1 MSFGRHFLP
10 ADYVK
15 PYADIGKFY
24 DELIEKEIRSKIT
37 APDPVLHRL
46 TQEAGRRFE
55 LGVDADAVKEHVKSQ
70 VVRETAKR
78 QQAKDAAASSAAL
91 YSPPAKTLDEPTYRD
106 EKPFEIHHSH
116 YNPPPKGKLSLTDV
130 VHSNNAREGGR
141 FHRRDV
147 VDVYAPHF
155 EAAPADNAYA
165 QHTPKVWPKAT
176 EQPVTA
182 ATLRRLEDDGVPT
195 TFASLST
202 LSRHSGSPLYAA
214 QDSRSD
220 TRSAL
225 TRTSTKTKTKLT
237 QRHDEALRQAT
248 DTFQAKLR
256 HHVDWLD
263 APCDGNDAKVAATL
277 SSVSLRMPTDASL
290 RKRMQ
295 LPPSDATAGS
305 AAEASRTRRRR
316 PRHTDTDTTSVAL
329 MSTAT
334 EDASWP
340 THRSER
346 RPRSLPALD
355 ASATTS
361 TQSRRSGGG
370 GSGAASLVTTSTA
383 GGSHRSAATNAT
395 SDDPN
400 AVQLAAL
407 HLTTLHDTLNPFRR
421 RHDYHARTTHVR
433 YAQRRPHRVRATDPL
448 DYKDDVLLRATRGAY
463 NAVTAP
469 PPGYE
474 ATPSRREVTQT
485 LLQLTRK
492 QILHYHARV
501 VELGVLVRVLSSAQ
515 THATPGLDAVF
526 TLHAA
531 CIRAAGV
538 HTNPFVLRKHE
549 LFRVI
554 QQHATGTAVPDTSVS
569 RLLLCFD
576 TTNTGL
582 IRYVRVTLCALVAM
596 DTARLQ
602 LAVALEAVP
611 RRHLAPYV
619 HVVVFRAHDSK
630 HHRPSSSS
638 SSTAVSVSL
647 TALRPSGMS
656 QMDPPDPLRHRLRQ
670 FAPYAPHDTA
680 DDAASVLSELTG
692 HCVSGVDATT
702 ATGGGSVAASSTA
715 PPATASA
722 SSSSSVVSAASDAS
736 SSTAVERNA
745 EGYAK
750 LSEAEWRD
758 WRGELLLLQLCHQLF
773 CECRGFVFAAAT
785 RLQAR
790 TDPLDPDVRDA
801 DVDGP
806 SRANGD
812 GDGVGDGD
820 EEGET
825 PRMRLED
832 IAELFSGCAASG
844 DDELTMQRLVL
855 PLQQWLFQR
864 LATVPA
870 AFLSCGRPLPASMAT
885 ADSLASLPS
894 TVSLSPGV
902 VDIAT
907 ILKHPELR
915 TLFASLTVSWRL
927 LLRGVLLHTE
937 LLREFVRQTRAFRQA
952 VHEAQVERQQAHA
965 RGPTDIGE
973 AIAHFARDGA
983 HVLSPSSP
991 SPSVASVSIASGGRL
1006 SVASVV

>member
-1 MSFGRHFLP
+1 MPARHDRVCFCL
-10 ADYVK
+10 
-15 PYADIGKFY
+15 
-24 DELIEKEIRSKIT
+24 
-37 APDPVLHRL
+37 
-46 TQEAGRRFE
+46 Q
-55 LGVDADAVKEHVKSQ
+55 
-70 VVRETAKR
+70 
-78 QQAKDAAASSAAL
+78 
-91 YSPPAKTLDEPTYRD
+91 
-106 EKPFEIHHSH
+106 
-116 YNPPPKGKLSLTDV
+116 
-130 VHSNNAREGGR
+130 
-141 FHRRDV
+141 
-147 VDVYAPHF
+147 
-155 EAAPADNAYA
+155 AAPADNAYA

-202 LSRHSGSPLYAA
+202 LSRHSGSPLYAS
-214 QDSRSD
+214 QDSHSV
-220 TRSAL
+220 L
-225 TRTSTKTKTKLT
+225 TRTSAKTKAKLT

-248 DTFQAKLR
+248 NTFQAKLR

-295 LPPSDATAGS
+295 LPPPSDAS
-305 AAEASRTRRRR
+305 AATR
-316 PRHTDTDTTSVAL
+316 PRRSRPTDTASVAQ
-329 MSTAT
+329 STAT

-340 THRSER
+340 SHRSER

-355 ASATTS
+355 AS
-361 TQSRRSGGG
+361 SRRSGGG
-370 GSGAASLVTTSTA
+370 GGGTSGKGSGAASLVTTSSSA
-383 GGSHRSAATNAT
+383 GGSHRTSASHTTTNTAA

-433 YAQRRPHRVRATDPL
+433 YAHTRPHRVRATDPL
-448 DYKDDVLLRATRGAY
+448 DYKDDVLLRATRGAF

-492 QILHYHARV
+492 QILHYHARI

-515 THATPGLDAVF
+515 THATPGVDAVF
-526 TLHAA
+526 ALHAA
-531 CIRAAGV
+531 CIHAAGV
-538 HTNPFVLRKHE
+538 HTNPFVLRKNE
-549 LFRVI
+549 LFRVL
-554 QQHATGTAVPDTSVS
+554 QHHATGTAVPDTNLS

-582 IRYVRVTLCALVAM
+582 IRYVRLTLCALVAM
-596 DTARLQ
+596 ETARLH
-602 LAVALEAVP
+602 LAVALEPVP
-611 RRHLAPYV
+611 RRHLTPYV

-630 HHRPSSSS
+630 HRPSSSS
-638 SSTAVSVSL
+638 SSSTASVSL

-656 QMDPPDPLRHRLRQ
+656 QMEPPDPLRHRLRQ
-670 FAPYAPHDTA
+670 FAPYAPPPQTSSSSVSTTAAHDVTA
-680 DDAASVLSELTG
+680 DDAASAISELTG
-692 HCVSGVDATT
+692 HCVSGVDAFDAT
-702 ATGGGSVAASSTA
+702 ATAAVVSNATGGSVAASSA
-715 PPATASA
+715 SAASATSNA
-722 SSSSSVVSAASDAS
+722 SSSSAEVP
-736 SSTAVERNA
+736 RNA
-745 EGYAK
+745 EGFAK
-750 LSEAEWRD
+750 LTEAEWRD
-758 WRGELLLLQLCHQLF
+758 WRGELLLLQLCHQLY
-773 CECRGFVFAAAT
+773 CECRGCVFPAAT

-790 TDPLDPDVRDA
+790 TDPLDPDIRDE
-801 DVDGP
+801 DVDRP
-806 SRANGD
+806 PASS
-812 GDGVGDGD
+812 GVTND
-820 EEGET
+820 EEKEEEET

-832 IAELFSGCAASG
+832 VAELFGGCAASG
-844 DDELTMQRLVL
+844 DDELTMQRLVV

-870 AFLSCGRPLPASMAT
+870 AFLSRGRALPASMAT

-894 TVSLSPGV
+894 TVTLTPGV
-902 VDIAT
+902 VDITT

-927 LLRGVLLHTE
+927 LLRGILLHTE

-952 VHEAQVERQQAHA
+952 VHDTQVERQQAHA
-965 RGPTDIGE
+965 RGPTDIGD

-991 SPSVASVSIASGGRL
+991 SASVSVASVSVASGGRA
-1006 SVASVV
+1006 SVAAASVE